1 MKFSFI
7 IGRTFSWRINSGE
20 KNIDGLQSFRSF
32 HVSKQNCQKLGPLFV
47 LLVIQQVYI
56 LSAPTHLTIV
66 IQ

>member
-32 HVSKQNCQKLGPLFV
+32 HVSKQNCQKLQGPH
-47 LLVIQQVYI
+47 
-56 LSAPTHLTIV
+56 TN
-66 IQ
+66 